1 MKEVYF
7 SHDSGAR
14 RDPKVLKLRSKY
26 GAEGYGWYFMII
38 EILREQ
44 DDYTFPY
51 SDEFD
56 VAGLSMELGTTP
68 EHLSIFIQDC
78 IEKFLLLKLENGKL
92 FSSSLNDRMDKMEE
106 ISEKRKSAIAKRW
119 AATNTNEV
127 QTDTK
132 DKSKNTNVLQD
143 DTNVLQMYYKSTEK
157 EIETEIEKE
166 KEIIEEFKQVK
177 KGKPVGF
184 NAILLV
190 LFCAQYELTRE
201 IPYTVKRDRDEKHMN
216 GIFKQYLVLK
226 KAKNETPDTE
236 QVYREMRLLF
246 RLACLVE
253 DEWIYTNMS
262 PPIMDSKFNQV
273 MALIKQSN
281 GKKNNGTANNTKRKL
296 TDEDI
301 LEVGTRI
308 FDLNSAG
315 AVG

>member
-1 MKEVYF
+1 
-7 SHDSGAR
+7 
-14 RDPKVLKLRSKY
+14 
-26 GAEGYGWYFMII
+26 
-38 EILREQ
+38 
-44 DDYTFPY
+44 
-51 SDEFD
+51 
-56 VAGLSMELGTTP
+56 
-68 EHLSIFIQDC
+68 
-78 IEKFLLLKLENGKL
+78 
-92 FSSSLNDRMDKMEE
+92 MEE

-143 DTNVLQMYYKSTEK
+143 DTNVLLLYYKSTEK
-157 EIETEIEKE
+157 ETENEIEKE

-184 NAILLV
+184 NAILLA

-273 MALIKQSN
+273 MALIKQTN

-308 FDLNSAG
+308 FDINAAG
-315 AVG
+315 ATG